1 MSRYVMCPDCG
12 HRMNRVLDIFGN
24 WDGETYECRFC
35 DSSYSYDDDED
46 ERLSVFDAAAIWASN
61 GKDEDYMFGY
71 SEEELE
77 DAL

>member
-1 MSRYVMCPDCG
+1 MGDRYAMCPRCG
-12 HRMNRVLDIFGN
+12 RRLHRLKDEWGE
-24 WDGETYECRFC
+24 WDGETYVCEHCAAEA
-35 DSSYSYDDDED
+35 DDDGEN
-46 ERLSVFDAAAIWASN
+46 LSAYDAALIWMSH